1 MIKDYPGKSNMH
13 PRFFNTVLMFLRG
26 IAPFAGGTDGL
37 I

>member
-26 IAPFAGGTDGL
+26 IASFAGGTDGL